1 MNEDLLAE
9 LEAVKQFLEQGTKD
23 FDARSQQL
31 VAPLDRMKKLLMAQD
46 KKGMLLEMA
55 GNNEI
60 DQPLLDLLQQNI
72 EAAKA
77 AGQEDPAMFMQK
89 IRDAAQRFMISK

>member
-46 KKGMLLEMA
+46 KKAMLLEMA

-72 EAAKA
+72 EAAQA
-77 AGQEDPAMFMQK
+77 AGQEDPAKFMQK
-89 IRDAAQRFMISK
+89 IRDAAQRYLISK